1 MSDLPTFSSYDGHF
15 VSPRL
20 AVGAWPRAEHIDEIV
35 AAGVRGIVNLASVTQ
50 RQHLAY
56 VHRLPEDVA
65 WIQLGIWD
73 GFLPEGGSCNCPQT
87 LTASYARLLIQQAA
101 IFMRDHAPL
110 LVHCMGG
117 QGRSGNV
124 AALLHAADQGITP
137 DQAQERI
144 SEHRRVAP
152 VFHDGFWGNAG
163 SDALVEL
170 ARQVLNERQTP
181 PELLRQRV
189 RGETLAD
196 APEPRAV

>member
-1 MSDLPTFSSYDGHF
+1 MSDLPTFPSYDGHF

-20 AVGAWPRAEHIDEIV
+20 VVGAWPRPEHVDEIV
-35 AAGVRGIVNLASVTQ
+35 AAGVRSIVNLASVTR

-56 VHRLPEDVA
+56 VHRLPEHVS

-73 GFLPEGGSCNCPQT
+73 GFLPDGGSCNCPQT
-87 LTASYARLLIQQAA
+87 LTASYARLLIQQTA
-101 IFMRDHAPL
+101 ILLRDHSPL

-137 DQAQERI
+137 DQAQEQI
-144 SEHRRVAP
+144 SAHRRVAP

-163 SDALVEL
+163 SDNLVSL
-170 ARQVLNERQTP
+170 ARQVLDEPQTDNDAI
-181 PELLRQRV
+181 RRRV
-189 RGETLAD
+189 RGEDEAITQA
-196 APEPRAV
+196 